1 MLDKINLDKSGPIPL
16 YQQLERAIS
25 VMIESGA
32 LKSGDRLPD
41 GVQIAQ
47 SLGVSIKTVKNTFRV
62 LSEKGLVIRKRHA
75 GTFVAQ
81 PEQNSIPTIGF
92 FYLHESEIFMAR
104 VAEYIQRYCAR
115 RNIDLKI
122 VSFDWD
128 YYNTVDLCA
137 EIAGM
142 ELAGAILMAIN
153 TEGCR
158 KSFHALEES
167 GFPHVRFGNT
177 IFKGELTAPLV
188 RGDDTDKVRSAMD
201 YLWRM
206 GHRRIGSVYYRPG
219 SDEMREYINFY
230 SKHGG
235 HKEGWLMQ
243 VAFSGP
249 PEKWFGFP
257 EPGMAVDYIERNP
270 DITAVIVENGSVCAE
285 LMQHASRAGKSLPR
299 DLSFICLA
307 DWPGLNVMVPP
318 VTAFKVPRK
327 AMAERACQ
335 ILFDIMEN
343 NASHSKRIDAMKYK
357 LIERSSVSYREIAG
371 CFN

>member
-92 FYLHESEIFMAR
+92 FYLHEAELFMSK
-104 VAEYIQRYCAR
+104 VASHIQRYCALH
-115 RNIDLKI
+115 NYNLKI
-122 VSFDWD
+122 VSFDLD
-128 YYNTVDLCA
+128 YYNNINLHQEFTKRNLK
-137 EIAGM
+137 
-142 ELAGAILMAIN
+142 GAMLVAVN

-167 GFPHVRFGNT
+167 GFPHVRFGNAM
-177 IFKGELTAPLV
+177 FQDELSAPLV
-188 RGDDTDKVRSAMD
+188 RGDDAGKTRMVID
-201 YLWRM
+201 YLRRK
-206 GHRRIGSVYYRPG
+206 GHSRIGLAYFERG
-219 SDEMREYINFY
+219 SDVEQEYLNFY
-230 SKHGG
+230 DKNGC
-235 HKEGWLMQ
+235 HKEEWLMR
-243 VAFSGP
+243 VRFSGP
-249 PEKWFGFP
+249 PEKWTGFP
-257 EPGMAVDYIERNP
+257 EPGMAADYIERNP

-299 DLSFICLA
+299 DLSFVCLA

-318 VTAFKVPRK
+318 VTAIKVPGE

-343 NASHSKRIDAMKYK
+343 NASHSKRVDALPYE
-357 LIERSSVSYREIAG
+357 LIERDSVFTLG
-371 CFN
+371 L